1 MSRENRDIRRQDQQF
16 FHNAYD
22 QLVVIASWQVGP
34 PDAAGEKRIS
44 REQCLVRGIVQADA
58 SRSVSGGGYDSE
70 LGLAETQCLILGEG
84 QCAERSIDT
93 LQAETPAVIVL
104 EQVIILRAH
113 IDRNTIFFGTF
124 FHAVDMVRMPVGE
137 HYHLGSQAFLRDFGI
152 QGFRLS
158 GSVET
163 RVNDGALT
171 GFVTGDIAVYLE
183 GIEVECQ
190 YFEHSDCRFEQ
201 HISAKLRKTTL
212 FSLGKYRIFA
222 LQHVHKKTMHIG
234 IAGNIGCGKT
244 TLTRM
249 LSEHYGWTPKY
260 EAVTYNPYLEDYY
273 KDIKRWSFNLEVY
286 FLTQRFKDVLE
297 IAHSDEV
304 IIQDRTIFEGVYI
317 FVANNKAM
325 GNLTDRDYE
334 TYMDLFRLMMS
345 LVKAPDLLIYLKS
358 SVPHLVAQIQKR
370 GREYEK
376 SIELEYLEGLN
387 ERYEKWIAEY
397 PGRVLTID
405 ADGLDFQ
412 NRPED
417 FASITD
423 KIDSELYGLF

>member
-1 MSRENRDIRRQDQQF
+1 
-16 FHNAYD
+16 
-22 QLVVIASWQVGP
+22 
-34 PDAAGEKRIS
+34 
-44 REQCLVRGIVQADA
+44 
-58 SRSVSGGGYDSE
+58 
-70 LGLAETQCLILGEG
+70 
-84 QCAERSIDT
+84 
-93 LQAETPAVIVL
+93 
-104 EQVIILRAH
+104 
-113 IDRNTIFFGTF
+113 
-124 FHAVDMVRMPVGE
+124 
-137 HYHLGSQAFLRDFGI
+137 
-152 QGFRLS
+152 
-158 GSVET
+158 
-163 RVNDGALT
+163 
-171 GFVTGDIAVYLE
+171 
-183 GIEVECQ
+183 
-190 YFEHSDCRFEQ
+190 
-201 HISAKLRKTTL
+201 
-212 FSLGKYRIFA
+212 
-222 LQHVHKKTMHIG
+222 MHIG

-297 IAHSDEV
+297 ISHSDDV

-325 GNLTDRDYE
+325 GNLSDRAYE
-334 TYMDLFRLMMS
+334 TYMELFRLMMS

-358 SVPHLVAQIQKR
+358 SVPHLVSQIQKR

-376 SIELEYLEGLN
+376 SIEIEYLEGLN
-387 ERYEKWIAEY
+387 KRYEKWIAEY
-397 PGRVLTID
+397 PGKVLVID